1 MTNKLRR
8 SMTSVLLAAS
18 LLFSSQSVV
27 AFADYGSKSDASDL
41 SPVQESVENATEE
54 QQEDP
59 SLSVEPVI
67 GESTEA
73 PVAAPMMARANAPVA
88 YSAPTPKPGYE
99 ELTAYTALAK
109 DCQLHVYINSAS
121 AGNIDLIDSNALDE
135 VFPEGTGFRVF
146 ESKPNSEWVFDK
158 WETNVFLDGTIYNI
172 NESNPTGVATGVYCF
187 SDPSNKNTPYNSES
201 NSIRVN
207 RVTGLCE
214 DRWHNIYYS
223 VYANFNPLVTVNVG
237 ENGTVTYNNTE
248 VSHKDSGKKV
258 EVEYGTAPGFTID
271 PVDGYKVASVTF
283 GDDIITADEDGTYF
297 LPPVTEPTTLEVTF
311 EPDIESNKPNPGVN
325 MDEVILTV
333 KCATCGKI
341 YQYNLTL
348 KGTEGIDG
356 DYYIDYVSG
365 QNKAKISINNQ
376 KWLNKFDST
385 GNHILNDEPY
395 SVLELS
401 LNDDDKWTIDNNE
414 DSEKTTIHVKCT
426 SEILGPDESIISQL
440 EVALNCVNVID
451 GSHNDTSK
459 LSTYTTGYYTCEV
472 DKVNRTATVSITED
486 QAKYWIDNNINT
498 MVGKEQHSFVSV
510 SDPITLTYENGQWKV
525 PADSKF
531 TINMLCAPT
540 DKEIETALDG
550 KVNVICDTQPQ
561 KHAAKSYGVDFDGA
575 YTRPEV
581 MKENTYVVTIN
592 HNVYP
597 AKYDSD
603 FLTYPAP
610 KHTLIEGNPPESLA
624 IFVWNSSENKWELQE
639 DKDTLAE
646 IHVQCEIPS
655 LDADDLA
662 PLKVYLEC
670 VGNPD
675 HNDGPIGNLGYLD
688 PTTYYTVTVNTET
701 KTATVEIKPTQS
713 ENWVN
718 NSNVVGKPQHILY
731 MPSNEKATFT
741 YTNGKWELDKNSTDS
756 FHIKMFC
763 GPTDKDLQ
771 DATVIVDCINANV
784 NHQSFPFALISGTY
798 EFGDVYSIENTY
810 FCDVTVHS
818 NQYVAAYNDK
828 HYPNHNTSEDQAFI
842 LKFEDGAWKL
852 QEKNI
857 TFKVSCDAPAKPTNP
872 DIEAKVDVTVHC
884 LDNTAH
890 HDITSDLKAGTYSV
904 GEVVTSSDGQYIC
917 TITVNSN
924 QYVANY
930 NATYAK
936 HSAVPSELVTM
947 KYDGTNWNVVYGQSP
962 AVFKVSC
969 GTKPTDPTDPTD
981 PNPNPGGNG
990 GDNDDDDDRYTGG
1003 NTVTRT
1009 INDDD
1014 VPLNDRP
1021 TNTTT
1026 IDDEDVPLADLPD
1039 DTVTIDDGEVPL
1051 KANPSTGDSLP
1062 FAAMAAAALSL
1073 GGVIVLNRKKK

>member
-1 MTNKLRR
+1 MTNKFRR

-18 LLFSSQSVV
+18 LLFSSQSVI

-41 SPVQESVENATEE
+41 SPVQESELTV
-54 QQEDP
+54 
-59 SLSVEPVI
+59 
-67 GESTEA
+67 GKSTPMA
-73 PVAAPMMARANAPVA
+73 VPMMMTSMMTPNP
-88 YSAPTPKPGYE
+88 SGNNHPTLNLQVGECKWVDSKGNSIESQFTLSDKIDCECEVEHDHSNNCKVSTSLFLQGNVIPDNFTAKWDIYDEASRKNWLGGGTFATGETFTWNKKNTNSNFLYVTFTQNDDPIGSEDKPTKPIYE
-99 ELTAYTALAK
+99 ELIDVVVDCTTTDVDHNPSEAVKLKADTYTITPETWDDTVTSVTVTLK
-109 DCQLHVYINSAS
+109 NDTLQDKYVNSYTLDGKGHKAITENKTYS
-121 AGNIDLIDSNALDE
+121 AILTWTKETDWSHATITVEATCDDETNPNPPKYDDIQDLIGVKVKCNTQNSGHDEYPSELIEDMYKPEHLYDNLYTIKIDSTQAESYVANAKWD
-135 VFPEGTGFRVF
+135 
-146 ESKPNSEWVFDK
+146 KPHTVDSVEKYAVVK
-158 WETNVFLDGTIYNI
+158 WDGQNEKWSIYNEENTIII
-172 NESNPTGVATGVYCF
+172 NTTCTEE
-187 SDPSNKNTPYNSES
+187 DIPSLEPKDLANVWVNFDCLNNNDHDSTHWKSLDQVNQEFYSFTKVTSKN
-201 NSIRVN
+201 
-207 RVTGLCE
+207 
-214 DRWHNIYYS
+214 YS
-223 VYANFNPLVTVNVG
+223 VTL
-237 ENGTVTYNNTE
+237 NNL
-248 VSHKDSGKKV
+248 SGLI
-258 EVEYGTAPGFTID
+258 EEY
-271 PVDGYKVASVTF
+271 
-283 GDDIITADEDGTYF
+283 
-297 LPPVTEPTTLEVTF
+297 
-311 EPDIESNKPNPGVN
+311 
-325 MDEVILTV
+325 
-333 KCATCGKI
+333 
-341 YQYNLTL
+341 
-348 KGTEGIDG
+348 
-356 DYYIDYVSG
+356 
-365 QNKAKISINNQ
+365 
-376 KWLNKFDST
+376 DST
-385 GNHILNDEPY
+385 
-395 SVLELS
+395 
-401 LNDDDKWTIDNNE
+401 
-414 DSEKTTIHVKCT
+414 
-426 SEILGPDESIISQL
+426 
-440 EVALNCVNVID
+440 
-451 GSHNDTSK
+451 
-459 LSTYTTGYYTCEV
+459 
-472 DKVNRTATVSITED
+472 
-486 QAKYWIDNNINT
+486 NT
-498 MVGKEQHSFVSV
+498 HSFVSSEPSYV
-510 SDPITLTYENGQWKV
+510 TMLYKDGKWGVDDDDKNT
-525 PADSKF
+525 F
-531 TINMLCAPT
+531 TIDILCAPT
-540 DKEIETALDG
+540 DEEIETALDG

-662 PLKVYLEC
+662 LLKVYLEC

-810 FCDVTVHS
+810 LCNVTVHS

-842 LKFEDGAWKL
+842 LKFEDGTWKL

-872 DIEAKVDVTVHC
+872 DIETKVDVTVHC
-884 LDNTAH
+884 LDNAAH
-890 HDITSDLKAGTYSV
+890 HDITSDLKPGTYSV

-924 QYVANY
+924 QYVADY
-930 NATYAK
+930 NATYTG
-936 HSAVPSELVTM
+936 HNIVPSELVTM
-947 KYDGTNWNVVYGQSP
+947 KYDGTNWNVVYGQCP

-981 PNPNPGGNG
+981 PGTNPGGNG
-990 GDNDDDDDRYTGG
+990 GNNDDDDDRYTGG

-1021 TNTTT
+1021 NDDTVT
-1026 IDDEDVPLADLPD
+1026 INDDDVPLADLPD

-1051 KANPSTGDSLP
+1051 KDNPSTGDSLP

>member
-1 MTNKLRR
+1 
-8 SMTSVLLAAS
+8 
-18 LLFSSQSVV
+18 
-27 AFADYGSKSDASDL
+27 
-41 SPVQESVENATEE
+41 
-54 QQEDP
+54 
-59 SLSVEPVI
+59 
-67 GESTEA
+67 
-73 PVAAPMMARANAPVA
+73 MARANAPVA

-223 VYANFNPLVTVNVG
+223 VYANFNPLVTVDVG

-248 VSHKDSGKKV
+248 VSHEDSGEKV
-258 EVEYGTAPGFTID
+258 EVEYGTAPNFTIT
-271 PVDGYKVASVTF
+271 PNAGYKVASVTF
-283 GDDIITADEDGTYF
+283 GDDTIPANEDGTYP
-297 LPPVTEPTTLEVTF
+297 LPPVTEPTTLKVTF

-440 EVALNCVNVID
+440 EVALNCVNVTD

-525 PADSKF
+525 PEDDNAKKIVIKMLCGPSIAQLNDQLNVKMVCDNNGVHSGNNEQFSREYDILADSYH
-531 TINMLCAPT
+531 
-540 DKEIETALDG
+540 LDMY
-550 KVNVICDTQPQ
+550 
-561 KHAAKSYGVDFDGA
+561 S
-575 YTRPEV
+575 
-581 MKENTYVVTIN
+581 
-592 HNVYP
+592 
-597 AKYDSD
+597 
-603 FLTYPAP
+603 
-610 KHTLIEGNPPESLA
+610 
-624 IFVWNSSENKWELQE
+624 
-639 DKDTLAE
+639 
-646 IHVQCEIPS
+646 
-655 LDADDLA
+655 
-662 PLKVYLEC
+662 
-670 VGNPD
+670 VG
-675 HNDGPIGNLGYLD
+675 GEYR
-688 PTTYYTVTVNTET
+688 
-701 KTATVEIKPTQS
+701 
-713 ENWVN
+713 
-718 NSNVVGKPQHILY
+718 
-731 MPSNEKATFT
+731 
-741 YTNGKWELDKNSTDS
+741 
-756 FHIKMFC
+756 
-763 GPTDKDLQ
+763 
-771 DATVIVDCINANV
+771 
-784 NHQSFPFALISGTY
+784 
-798 EFGDVYSIENTY
+798 
-810 FCDVTVHS
+810 CDVTIDAP
-818 NQYVAAYNDK
+818 QYLSK
-828 HYPNHNTSEDQAFI
+828 FDQDTNATHV
-842 LKFEDGAWKL
+842 LMSSDNKRTLYYTEDGNWL
-852 QEKNI
+852 IVPDEEKTV
-857 TFKVSCDAPAKPTNP
+857 TFNVSCKP
-872 DIEAKVDVTVHC
+872 DINFPNPPDKETVLGLIGDVTIQC
-884 LDNTAH
+884 TTASSGH
-890 HDITSDLKAGTYSV
+890 GQNKYSLTKDDIDFENVVPVQMTAGDEIQFTLP
-904 GEVVTSSDGQYIC
+904 VTIKNAAALQSGFL
-917 TITVNSN
+917 
-924 QYVANY
+924 ANY
-930 NATYAK
+930 NTLTGKTHIWSSGSIPASITLTYD
-936 HSAVPSELVTM
+936 SVT
-947 KYDGTNWNVVYGQSP
+947 KAWANKDV
-962 AVFKVSC
+962 
-969 GTKPTDPTDPTD
+969 
-981 PNPNPGGNG
+981 NG
-990 GDNDDDDDRYTGG
+990 
-1003 NTVTRT
+1003 
-1009 INDDD
+1009 
-1014 VPLNDRP
+1014 
-1021 TNTTT
+1021 
-1026 IDDEDVPLADLPD
+1026 
-1039 DTVTIDDGEVPL
+1039 
-1051 KANPSTGDSLP
+1051 
-1062 FAAMAAAALSL
+1062 
-1073 GGVIVLNRKKK
+1073 IVLSVYCTTGRRYYRPKS

>member
-223 VYANFNPLVTVNVG
+223 VYANFNPLVTVDVG

-248 VSHKDSGKKV
+248 VSHEDSGEKV
-258 EVEYGTAPGFTID
+258 EVEYGTAPNFTIT
-271 PVDGYKVASVTF
+271 PNAGYKVASVTF
-283 GDDIITADEDGTYF
+283 GDDTIPANEDGTYP
-297 LPPVTEPTTLEVTF
+297 LPPVTEPTTLKVTF

-440 EVALNCVNVID
+440 EVALNCVNVTD

-525 PADSKF
+525 PEDDNAKKIVIKMLCGPSIAQLNDQLNVKMVCDNNGVHSGNNEQFSREYDILADSYH
-531 TINMLCAPT
+531 
-540 DKEIETALDG
+540 LDMY
-550 KVNVICDTQPQ
+550 
-561 KHAAKSYGVDFDGA
+561 S
-575 YTRPEV
+575 
-581 MKENTYVVTIN
+581 
-592 HNVYP
+592 
-597 AKYDSD
+597 
-603 FLTYPAP
+603 
-610 KHTLIEGNPPESLA
+610 
-624 IFVWNSSENKWELQE
+624 
-639 DKDTLAE
+639 
-646 IHVQCEIPS
+646 
-655 LDADDLA
+655 
-662 PLKVYLEC
+662 
-670 VGNPD
+670 VG
-675 HNDGPIGNLGYLD
+675 GEYR
-688 PTTYYTVTVNTET
+688 
-701 KTATVEIKPTQS
+701 
-713 ENWVN
+713 
-718 NSNVVGKPQHILY
+718 
-731 MPSNEKATFT
+731 
-741 YTNGKWELDKNSTDS
+741 
-756 FHIKMFC
+756 
-763 GPTDKDLQ
+763 
-771 DATVIVDCINANV
+771 
-784 NHQSFPFALISGTY
+784 
-798 EFGDVYSIENTY
+798 
-810 FCDVTVHS
+810 CDVTIDAP
-818 NQYVAAYNDK
+818 QYLSK
-828 HYPNHNTSEDQAFI
+828 FDQDTNATHV
-842 LKFEDGAWKL
+842 LMSSDNKRTLYYTEDGNWL
-852 QEKNI
+852 IVPDEEKTV
-857 TFKVSCDAPAKPTNP
+857 TFNVSCKP
-872 DIEAKVDVTVHC
+872 DINFPNPPDKETVLGLIGDVTIQC
-884 LDNTAH
+884 TTASSGH
-890 HDITSDLKAGTYSV
+890 GQNKYSLTKDDIDFENVVPVQMTAGDEIQFTLP
-904 GEVVTSSDGQYIC
+904 VTIKNAAALQSGFL
-917 TITVNSN
+917 
-924 QYVANY
+924 ANY
-930 NATYAK
+930 NTLTGKTHIWSSGSIPASITLTYD
-936 HSAVPSELVTM
+936 SVT
-947 KYDGTNWNVVYGQSP
+947 KTWANKDVNGIVLSVYCTTGGGTI
-962 AVFKVSC
+962 
-969 GTKPTDPTDPTD
+969 D
-981 PNPNPGGNG
+981 PNPNPGGG

-1003 NTVTRT
+1003 NTVTRI

-1021 TNTTT
+1021 NNTTT